1 GAVIFHDLK
10 TDRMNSFDFKLEE
23 IVQFEGETGPYV
35 QYTYARAMSLMRKY
49 GQMIDAD
56 VDYQLEDDYSWEVAK
71 KLLAYPQVVTQAM
84 EKYEPSVIAKYAVQ
98 LAQLFNKYYGNTRLL
113 DDDAQRPARM
123 ALVKATTIVIKD
135 ALNLLGIAAPEEM

>member
-1 GAVIFHDLK
+1 
-10 TDRMNSFDFKLEE
+10 
-23 IVQFEGETGPYV
+23 
-35 QYTYARAMSLMRKY
+35 
-49 GQMIDAD
+49 
-56 VDYQLEDDYSWEVAK
+56 
-71 KLLAYPQVVTQAM
+71 